1 MGSFDA
7 GRGVILIMRTAID
20 TNIISAIWSGS
31 APSAHVA
38 RVLAQAANDGALV
51 ICAPVYVELMAYPNA
66 TAQYLDQFLAS
77 TRVNVDFL
85 IEEPVW
91 RETAQRFTAYVRRRR
106 KSGGGESK
114 RLLADFLIGAHALLH
129 ADRLFTL
136 DPHRFERDFPKLRLI

>member
-1 MGSFDA
+1 
-7 GRGVILIMRTAID
+7 MRTAVD

-38 RVLAQAANDGALV
+38 TVLAQAANEGALV

-66 TAQYLDQFLAS
+66 TGQYLDQFLAS
-77 TRVNVDFL
+77 TRVQVDFV

-91 RETAQRFTAYVRRRR
+91 RETAQRFAAYARRRR
-106 KSGGGESK
+106 KSGSGEAK
-114 RLLADFLIGAHALLH
+114 RLLVDFIIGAHASLH

-136 DPHRFERDFPKLRLI
+136 DPHRFTKDFPKLRLI

>member
-1 MGSFDA
+1 M
-7 GRGVILIMRTAID
+7 D

-38 RVLAQAANDGALV
+38 RVLAQAANEGALV

-66 TAQYLDQFLAS
+66 TRQYLDQFLAS
-77 TRVNVDFL
+77 TRVQVDFV

-91 RETAQRFTAYVRRRR
+91 RETAQCFAAYARRRR
-106 KSGGGESK
+106 KSGGGEVK
-114 RLLADFLIGAHALLH
+114 QLLVDFIIGAHASLH

-136 DPHRFERDFPKLRLI
+136 DPHRYTKDFPKLRLI

>member
-1 MGSFDA
+1 M
-7 GRGVILIMRTAID
+7 LLMRTAVD

-38 RVLAQAANDGALV
+38 TVLAQAANEGALV

-66 TAQYLDQFLAS
+66 TGQYLDQFLAS
-77 TRVNVDFL
+77 TRVQVDFV

-91 RETAQRFTAYVRRRR
+91 RETAQRFAAYARRRR
-106 KSGGGESK
+106 KSGSGEAK
-114 RLLADFLIGAHALLH
+114 RLLVDFIIGAHASLH

-136 DPHRFERDFPKLRLI
+136 DPHRFTKDFPKLRLI